1 MYDVASRLRQSGG
14 SAARGTRGGGA
25 TGCWG
30 LTAGVSSG
38 SWKTASLVALSSRSS
53 SWSSAFAVFA
63 LKSVRLEKQACWGEQ
78 L

>member
-1 MYDVASRLRQSGG
+1 LLTWNVDGMSDVANRLRQNGG
-14 SAARGTRGGGA
+14 NAARGTRGGGA

-53 SWSSAFAVFA
+53 S
-63 LKSVRLEKQACWGEQ
+63 
-78 L
+78 